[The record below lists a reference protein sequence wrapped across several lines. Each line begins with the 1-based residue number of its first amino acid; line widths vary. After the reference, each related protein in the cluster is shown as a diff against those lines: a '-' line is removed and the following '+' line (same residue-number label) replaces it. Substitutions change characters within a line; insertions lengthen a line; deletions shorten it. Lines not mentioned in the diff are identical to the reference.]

1 MYCTKCGLVVEG
13 SDFYCSQCGT
23 PTARLTAMSTTSSI
37 PRLTRAIYDKKI
49 GGVCGGLAQYV
60 AADSTFI
67 RLIWLIA
74 TICFPPL
81 LVGYIGA
88 WILLPKEAPRLLAP
102 PVESTMSQPQPQATS
117 S

>member
-1 MYCTKCGLVVEG
+1 MYCTKCGVVLEG
-13 SDFYCSQCGT
+13 SDLYCSQCGT
-23 PTARLTAMSTTSSI
+23 PTARLIATSASS
-37 PRLTRAIYDKKI
+37 PVRRLTRAIYDKKI
-49 GGVCGGLAQYV
+49 GGVCGGLAQYL
-60 AADSTFI
+60 AADSTFV

-88 WILLPKEAPRLLAP
+88 WILLPKEAPRLPAP
-102 PVESTMSQPQPQATS
+102 PLESTMPHSQPQATS

>member
-1 MYCTKCGLVVEG
+1 MYCTKCGVVLEG
-13 SDFYCSQCGT
+13 SEFYCSQCGT
-23 PTARLTAMSTTSSI
+23 PTARLSAMSAGSPV

-49 GGVCGGLAQYV
+49 LGVCGGLAQYL
-60 AADSTFI
+60 AADSTFV

-102 PVESTMSQPQPQATS
+102 PLESGMPQPQSQAAS

>member
-1 MYCTKCGLVVEG
+1 MYCTKCGVILEG
-13 SDFYCSQCGT
+13 SDFYCSQCGA
-23 PTARLTAMSTTSSI
+23 PTARLTAMSASSPV

-49 GGVCGGLAQYV
+49 GGVCGGLAQYL
-60 AADSTFI
+60 AADSTFV

-88 WILLPKEAPRLLAP
+88 WILLPKEAPRLPAP
-102 PVESTMSQPQPQATS
+102 TLESTMPQSQAHATGS
-117 S
+117 

>member
-1 MYCTKCGLVVEG
+1 MYCTKCGVVLEE

-23 PTARLTAMSTTSSI
+23 PTARLSATCTGRPV

-49 GGVCGGLAQYV
+49 GGVCGGLAQYL

-81 LVGYIGA
+81 LIGYIAA
-88 WILLPKEAPRLLAP
+88 WIILPKEAPRLLAP
-102 PVESTMSQPQPQATS
+102 PLESAMPQPESQATTS
-117 S
+117 

>member
-1 MYCTKCGLVVEG
+1 MYCTKCGVVLEG

-23 PTARLTAMSTTSSI
+23 PSARQTAVSAGSPVPQM
-37 PRLTRAIYDKKI
+37 TRAIYDKKI
-49 GGVCGGLAQYV
+49 GGVCGGLAQYL
-60 AADSTFI
+60 AADSTFV

-81 LVGYIGA
+81 LLGYIGA

-102 PVESTMSQPQPQATS
+102 VLESGMPQAPSRATS

>member
-1 MYCTKCGLVVEG
+1 MYCTKCGVALEG
-13 SDFYCSQCGT
+13 SEFYCSQCGT
-23 PTARLTAMSTTSSI
+23 PTARLSAMSAGS
-37 PRLTRAIYDKKI
+37 PVRRLTRAIYDKKI
-49 GGVCGGLAQYV
+49 LGVCGGLAQYL
-60 AADSTFI
+60 AADSTFV

-88 WILLPKEAPRLLAP
+88 WIVLPKEAPRLLAP
-102 PVESTMSQPQPQATS
+102 PLDSGMPQPQSQAAS